1 MNNVDGAGA
10 DEEDRYGAVVRSSNA
25 YVPPGARKQAPLN
38 GPAAAAATKPAAPDL
53 PRVAVNAPDGSAL
66 SPRVQTPASSGSG
79 SGSASASGAA
89 GTSKAPSPAPTAAN
103 SKVRRRAPRL
113 VGGRADRLL
122 CAHSPRRTRCPR
134 SATL

>member
-25 YVPPGARKQAPLN
+25 YVPPGARKQVPGPAPN
-38 GPAAAAATKPAAPDL
+38 GPAAATKAAAPDL

-79 SGSASASGAA
+79 SGSGSAAA

-103 SKVRRRAPRL
+103 SKVRRLA
-113 VGGRADRLL
+113 A
-122 CAHSPRRTRCPR
+122 SRTG
-134 SATL
+134 SS

>member
-25 YVPPGARKQAPLN
+25 YVPPGARKQAPGFAPPN
-38 GPAAAAATKPAAPDL
+38 GPAAVTKPAAPDL

-79 SGSASASGAA
+79 SGSGSASAAA

-103 SKVRRRAPRL
+103 SKVRRRARRL
-113 VGGRADRLL
+113 VGGRAD
-122 CAHSPRRTRCPR
+122 
-134 SATL
+134 

>member
-25 YVPPGARKQAPLN
+25 YVPPGARKQAPPN
-38 GPAAAAATKPAAPDL
+38 GPAAVTKPAAPDL

-79 SGSASASGAA
+79 SGSGSGSASGAA

-103 SKVRRRAPRL
+103 SKVRRRARRL
-113 VGGRADRLL
+113 VGGRAD
-122 CAHSPRRTRCPR
+122 
-134 SATL
+134 